1 MLIKILTIILTT
13 YLIALIF
20 LFIFQRN
27 FLYFPKENNYLT
39 SEKIND
45 ENLEV
50 YITNNQGHKLKSWF
64 YYNEKN
70 KFTILF
76 FHGNAGQLENRIYK
90 LNVFREL
97 GLNYLIFSYR
107 GFNSCDGSPSEK
119 GIYNDAQSAYQ
130 WLLSKGISKNKI
142 VFYGESLGTGVGVN
156 MSINNTSAGLI
167 LESPFTSITD
177 LGKKKFPIFP
187 ISLILKDRFDNESK
201 FERLSVPLL
210 VMHGKKDKIVP
221 QNMSFRLIKLK
232 EPTVTY
238 FPENDN
244 YDIFI
249 MNDDGTNKENL
260 TNSLGYEKYPQF
272 SPDGSFIIY
281 QGWQKG
287 KKEIFFIW
295 QEKG

>member
-210 VMHGKKDKIVP
+210 VMHGNKDKIVP
-221 QNMSFRLIKLK
+221 QNMSFILINLK

-244 YDIFI
+244 HMMNFDDNLKFKIIEFI
-249 MNDDGTNKENL
+249 EYLN
-260 TNSLGYEKYPQF
+260 Q
-272 SPDGSFIIY
+272 I
-281 QGWQKG
+281 
-287 KKEIFFIW
+287 
-295 QEKG
+295 